1 MAGLK
6 HDEGKL
12 DWHALPLELVELLVP
27 VAVNG
32 ANKYGR
38 HSILQTIED
47 AGPRHYSATMRHLS
61 ACQLDPLAIDPESGC
76 YHAVHAAYDL
86 LARVYQCEGRQERE
100 EVPEMN
106 AAFKAQG
113 LEAMDT
119 LASACGYIIPQMDD
133 GGDDAYSG
141 NISCPGCGRAF
152 PLGTKQAERVQLYGV
167 CVICKYKTRPVPQAD
182 KEGPI
187 MEASAE
193 EYAALVRERQTAA
206 ESSGYTLP
214 PLDDG
219 DDDPAVHVVPDRT
232 SRSGDDATASQMYE
246 RHKRE
251 MEQYRSND

>member
-27 VAVNG
+27 VAVAG

-61 ACQLDPLAIDPESGC
+61 ACQLNPLAIDPESGC

-86 LARVYQCEGRQERE
+86 LARVYQCELL
-100 EVPEMN
+100 V
-106 AAFKAQG
+106 AK
-113 LEAMDT
+113 LE
-119 LASACGYIIPQMDD
+119 P
-133 GGDDAYSG
+133 GGD
-141 NISCPGCGRAF
+141 
-152 PLGTKQAERVQLYGV
+152 TV
-167 CVICKYKTRPVPQAD
+167 
-182 KEGPI
+182 
-187 MEASAE
+187 
-193 EYAALVRERQTAA
+193 
-206 ESSGYTLP
+206 P

-232 SRSGDDATASQMYE
+232 SSSVDDATASQMYE